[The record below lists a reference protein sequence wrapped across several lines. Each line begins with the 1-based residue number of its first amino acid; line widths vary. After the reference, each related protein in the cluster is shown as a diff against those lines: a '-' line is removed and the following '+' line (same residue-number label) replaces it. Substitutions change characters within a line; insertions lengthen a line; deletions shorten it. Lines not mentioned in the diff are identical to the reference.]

1 MNTPKALFMGVALA
15 FVLSAAPALAADKV
29 VVASKIDTE
38 GALLGN
44 VIALLLESQGL
55 AVENKIQLGPDQDR
69 PRRDCG
75 RTDRHLSRIHGQ
87 RRPLFH
93 YRNGPGVEGSRA
105 PGTRRCKALDLEKNN
120 LIWLAPAPANNTW
133 SIAVR
138 KDLAEEQSL
147 KTLEDL
153 ARYVSEGGRFKLAA
167 SAEFV
172 ESPAA
177 LPAFQSAYGFKLTQD
192 QLLTLS
198 GGDTAATIRAAAEQ
212 TSGVNAAMAYGT
224 DGALAALG
232 LVVLADTKGAQIVYQ
247 PAPVIR
253 GAVLEKHPEIKR
265 ALDPVFTSLSLQML
279 QALNSKIAV
288 EGQDAK
294 SVAKEYLAAKGF
306 LK

>member
-1 MNTPKALFMGVALA
+1 MNTLKALFAGVVLA
-15 FVLSAAPALAADKV
+15 GLLSAAPALTADKV

-44 VIALLLESQGL
+44 VIALMLESQGL
-55 AVENKIQLGPDQDR
+55 AIENKIQLGPTRIVRAAILAGQIDIYPEYTGNAALFFNIDTD
-69 PRRDCG
+69 PAWRDPA
-75 RTDRHLSRIHGQ
+75 HG
-87 RRPLFH
+87 
-93 YRNGPGVEGSRA
+93 YEKA
-105 PGTRRCKALDLEKNN
+105 KALDLEKNN

-138 KDLAEEQSL
+138 KDLAEKQSL

-265 ALDPVFTSLSLQML
+265 ALDPVFTSLSLQIL
-279 QALNSKIAV
+279 QALNAKIAV

-294 SVAKEYLAAKGF
+294 SVAEEYLAANGF

>member
-1 MNTPKALFMGVALA
+1 MDTPKALFVGVALA
-15 FVLSAAPALAADKV
+15 FALSAAPALAADKV

-55 AVENKIQLGPDQDR
+55 AVENKIQLGP
-69 PRRDCG
+69 
-75 RTDRHLSRIHGQ
+75 TRIVRAAIVAGQIDIYPEYTGNGALFFNIDADPAWKDPTHG
-87 RRPLFH
+87 
-93 YRNGPGVEGSRA
+93 YEKI
-105 PGTRRCKALDLEKNN
+105 KALDLEKNN

-198 GGDTAATIRAAAEQ
+198 GGNTAATIRAAAEQ

-265 ALDPVFTSLSLQML
+265 ALEPVFTSLSLQML

-294 SVAKEYLAAKGF
+294 SVAKEYLTANGF

>member
-1 MNTPKALFMGVALA
+1 MDTPKALVMGLALA
-15 FVLSAAPALAADKV
+15 FVLSAAPTLAADKL

-55 AVENKIQLGPDQDR
+55 AVENKIQLGPTRIVRAAIVAGQIDIY
-69 PRRDCG
+69 PEYTG
-75 RTDRHLSRIHGQ
+75 NAGLFFNIETDPAWKDPARG
-87 RRPLFH
+87 
-93 YRNGPGVEGSRA
+93 YEKV
-105 PGTRRCKALDLEKNN
+105 KALDLEKNN

-138 KDLAEEQSL
+138 KDLAEKHSL

-153 ARYVSEGGRFKLAA
+153 ARYVAEGGRFKLAA

-177 LPAFQSAYGFKLTQD
+177 LPAFQSAYGFKLRQG

-253 GAVLEKHPEIKR
+253 GAVLEKHPEIKH
-265 ALDPVFTSLSLQML
+265 ALDPVFTSLSLQIL
-279 QALNSKIAV
+279 QALNAKIAV

-294 SVAKEYLAAKGF
+294 SVAEEYLAANGF

>member
-1 MNTPKALFMGVALA
+1 MDTPKALVMGLALA

-44 VIALLLESQGL
+44 VIALLLEGQGL
-55 AVENKIQLGPDQDR
+55 AVENKIQLGPTRIVRAAIVAGQIDIY
-69 PRRDCG
+69 PEYTG
-75 RTDRHLSRIHGQ
+75 NAGLFFNIETDPAWKDPARG
-87 RRPLFH
+87 
-93 YRNGPGVEGSRA
+93 YEKV
-105 PGTRRCKALDLEKNN
+105 KALDLEKNN

-138 KDLAEEQSL
+138 KDLAEKQSL

-153 ARYVSEGGRFKLAA
+153 ARYVAEGGRFKLAA

-177 LPAFQSAYGFKLTQD
+177 LPAFQSAYGFKLRQG

-232 LVVLADTKGAQIVYQ
+232 LAVLADTKGAQIVYQ

-253 GAVLEKHPEIKR
+253 GAVLEKHPEIKH
-265 ALDPVFTSLSLQML
+265 ALDPVFTSLSLQIL
-279 QALNSKIAV
+279 QALNAKIAV

-294 SVAKEYLAAKGF
+294 SVAEEYLAANGF